1 MSHFAAT
8 RSAGASLKFALIA
21 AGMGCVMAAGAASAA
36 TLDPDVPSLVVR
48 YSSYQLA
55 TQSGVQE
62 VYRKIVRAA
71 ARVCPDADI
80 RNPHAVVI
88 AKACRDQAI
97 ARAVHDINNS
107 QLAALYATSSKKG

>member
-1 MSHFAAT
+1 MSHFAAA
-8 RSAGASLKFALIA
+8 RSAGATLKFALMA
-21 AGMGCVMAAGAASAA
+21 AGMGCVLAAGAASAA
-36 TLDPDVPSLVVR
+36 TPDPDVPSTIVQYR
-48 YSSYQLA
+48 SDQLA
-55 TQSGVQE
+55 SQDGVQE

-80 RNPHAVVI
+80 RDPHAVVI
-88 AKACRDQAI
+88 AKECRNQAI